1 VNLGLAGKVALV
13 AGSTRGIGRA
23 IAARLVAEGTRV
35 FVKGRD
41 ANAVDATVAD
51 LSRGGPHLVAGRA
64 GDLSKSEECLAAVDA
79 VMARWQGL
87 HIVVSNI
94 GTGSGTRGWN
104 VGDDEWAD
112 RIEQNLYPAIRI
124 VRAAAPQLAA
134 GGGGAA
140 VLVASIAGVE
150 ALEAP
155 LPYAAAKAAVI
166 ALAKGLAR
174 DLAPQAIRVNAIAP
188 GNILAPG
195 GPWEQRLQR
204 DRAAVEAYI
213 AREVPL
219 GRFGTPEEIAD
230 AVAFLASDR
239 ASFITGTCLVADGGQ
254 TRSF

>member
-1 VNLGLAGKVALV
+1 VNLGLTGKVAIV

-23 IAARLVAEGTRV
+23 IAGRLVAEGTRV
-35 FVKGRD
+35 LVTGRD
-41 ANAVDATVAD
+41 AHSVEATVAD
-51 LSRGGPHLVAGRA
+51 LSRGAPDLVAGRA
-64 GDLSKSEECLAAVDA
+64 GDLSTSEECRAAVDD
-79 VMARWQGL
+79 VIARWQRL
-87 HIVVSNI
+87 DIVVSNI

-124 VRAAAPQLAA
+124 VRAAAPHLTSGPGSAV
-134 GGGGAA
+134 

-155 LPYAAAKAAVI
+155 LPYASAKAAVI

-174 DLAPQAIRVNAIAP
+174 DLAPKAIRVNAIAP

-195 GPWEQRLQR
+195 GPWDQRLQR

-219 GRFGTPEEIAD
+219 GRFGAPEEIAD
-230 AVAFLASDR
+230 AVAFLVSDR

>member
-1 VNLGLAGKVALV
+1 MNLGLAGRVALV

-23 IAARLVAEGTRV
+23 IAGRLVAEGTRV
-35 FVKGRD
+35 FVTGRN
-41 ANAVDATVAD
+41 ASAVDATVAD
-51 LSRGGPHLVAGRA
+51 LSRVGPELVAGRA
-64 GDLSKSEECLAAVDA
+64 GNLSTKECLAAVDA

-87 HIVVSNI
+87 RIVVSNI

-112 RIEQNLYPAIRI
+112 RVEQNLYSAIRI

-155 LPYAAAKAAVI
+155 LPYAAAKAALI

-174 DLAPQAIRVNAIAP
+174 DLAPQAVRVNVIAP

-195 GPWEQRLQR
+195 GPWEQRIHR

>member
-1 VNLGLAGKVALV
+1 VNLGLADKVALV

-23 IAARLVAEGTRV
+23 IAGRLVDEGARV
-35 FVKGRD
+35 FVSGR
-41 ANAVDATVAD
+41 NAEAVEATVAD
-51 LSRGGPHLVAGRA
+51 LSRGGSDRVAGRA
-64 GDLSKSEECLAAVDA
+64 GDLSKSEECVAAVEA
-79 VMARWQGL
+79 AIARWQRL

-124 VRAAAPQLAA
+124 VRAAAPHLAA
-134 GGGGAA
+134 GGGGAV

-155 LPYAAAKAAVI
+155 LPYTAAKAAVI

-188 GNILAPG
+188 GNILVAG
-195 GPWEQRLQR
+195 GGWEQRLHR

-219 GRFGTPEEIAD
+219 GRFGAPEEIAD
-230 AVAFLASDR
+230 AVAFLVSDR
-239 ASFITGTCLVADGGQ
+239 ASFINGTCLVADGGQ

>member
-1 VNLGLAGKVALV
+1 VALV

-23 IAARLVAEGTRV
+23 IAGRLVAEGTRV
-35 FVKGRD
+35 LVTGRD
-41 ANAVDATVAD
+41 VDAVDATVAD
-51 LSRGGPHLVAGRA
+51 LSRSAPDLVAGRA
-64 GDLSKSEECLAAVDA
+64 GDLSKSEECVAAVDD
-79 VMARWQGL
+79 VMARWQRL

-104 VGDDEWAD
+104 VDDDEWAD

-124 VRAAAPQLAA
+124 VRAAAPHLAA
-134 GGGGAA
+134 GGGGAV
-140 VLVASIAGVE
+140 VLVASIAGIE

-188 GNILAPG
+188 GNILVPG

-204 DRAAVEAYI
+204 DRAAVETYI

-230 AVAFLASDR
+230 SVAFLASDR